1 MFIPNVQ
8 VLIYLFFYAI
18 LFLNNFYIL
27 DGDIMYEEENK
38 EKKKKIEIVKGD
50 SKDLNISEVK
60 DSLNFEKPEEN
71 KKKNIIIPENQDN
84 E

>member
-1 MFIPNVQ
+1 
-8 VLIYLFFYAI
+8 
-18 LFLNNFYIL
+18 
-27 DGDIMYEEENK
+27 MYEEENK